1 MKNIF
6 QKRTPKAVSTLQWI
20 TLALILAMLACNLPG
35 DGGEEEAEA
44 PPSESDETI
53 PAETEAQPPTED
65 SQPQTEIIPTG
76 TLGPED
82 LEYLGA
88 FRLPDTEEGMWDYS
102 GHALTYYPQGDS
114 DGIADG
120 FPGSLFSA
128 GHDQSLYVSEISIPT
143 PIDSRNLDDL
153 NTATTLQPFADI
165 SGGIFDTE
173 AMDVPRLGLEYLPA
187 QGDQDSDKLHF
198 VFGQHFQEFDPA
210 FGWSELDLSNP
221 EAAGAWVFNGYTNY
235 ATSDY
240 LLEIPAAWADSYTPG
255 MYLAAGRFRE
265 GVWSGG
271 GPALF
276 AYAPWSEGNPPAP
289 NATLT
294 YITPLLL
301 YGTQLPDGLEIAFD
315 ETSQMNGYQESD
327 HWWGA
332 AWLTAGDN
340 AAVVFAGTKALG
352 DSWYGFSNGVIWDYD
367 CAEQDPP
374 TCPDVPEWPNDNR
387 GYWAED
393 YQGQLIFFDPND
405 LAAVALGQMETY
417 EPQPYA
423 TLDLTPYL
431 YAPELN
437 HGEYKRDLIGAIAFD
452 RANGLLYVIERL
464 ADEYKSVIHVFQV
477 TASPASSAIPP
488 EDSTAET
495 DTTSETTT
503 TEGKSCPPLPF
514 SDRPSVSV
522 ASEAELRDQA
532 QNAAPGTTILVE
544 PGTYNMQDFVYIVN
558 AGISLRGASGA
569 RDDVI
574 LDFGGMQDGYFGV
587 MVEADDVTIA
597 DLTIRNA
604 VDHGVAVQGSDRP
617 VLYNLH
623 IVDIGDQLVKVN
635 PVGDGSDDGLL
646 ACSHLEYT
654 TAAPDDYTNGISA
667 HDAHNWIVRDNRWE
681 RIRTP
686 SNDPV
691 PTILFWNGSTDT
703 IVERNVLIDCYQGI
717 AFGNAGGDVGD
728 HSGGIVRNNFIYA
741 SMPHDVV
748 IEMVHATDW
757 LVAHNTVL
765 LMNPVDGL
773 TWGMEARFSD
783 TSGTFANNLTNLD
796 IYTDRDDA
804 QGTSSSDVTNAHLN
818 WFIDPANGDLHL
830 TTRAAAAI
838 DQAAPLAEVTTDI
851 DGDSRPRS
859 NADVGADEVGE

>member
-1 MKNIF
+1 MKRSKLLYTI
-6 QKRTPKAVSTLQWI
+6 A
-20 TLALILAMLACNLPG
+20 LALILAMLACNLPG
-35 DGGEEEAEA
+35 DDGGEEAEEPPNEAEE
-44 PPSESDETI
+44 PT
-53 PAETEAQPPTED
+53 PAQAEVQPPTGD
-65 SQPQTEIIPTG
+65 SQPQTEVIPTG

-88 FRLPDTEEGMWDYS
+88 FRLPDTDEGMWDYS
-102 GHALTYYPQGDS
+102 GHALTFYPGGNPTGPD
-114 DGIADG
+114 DG
-120 FPGSLFSA
+120 FPGSLFGA
-128 GHDQSLYVSEISIPT
+128 GHDQYLYVSEINIPE
-143 PIDSRNLDDL
+143 PISSRNLDDL

-165 SGGIFDTE
+165 SDGIFDTE
-173 AMDVPRLGLEYLPA
+173 AMDLPRLGLEYLPA
-187 QGDQDSDKLHF
+187 QEGQDSAKLHF
-198 VFGQHFQEFDPA
+198 VFGQHFQEFDSSH
-210 FGWSELDLSNP
+210 GWSELDLSNP
-221 EAAGAWVFNGYTNY
+221 QPAGSWHFDGYTNY

-240 LLEIPAAWADSYTPG
+240 LLEIPAAWADAYTPG
-255 MYLAAGRFRE
+255 MRLATGRFRE
-265 GVWSGG
+265 GVWGGG

-276 AYAPWSEGNPPAP
+276 AYAPWSEGNPPDP

-294 YITPLLL
+294 NITPLLL
-301 YGTQLPDGLEIAFD
+301 YGTQLPDSLEISFD
-315 ETSQMNGYQESD
+315 ESMQMDGYEEAD

-332 AWLTAGDN
+332 AWLTAGDSG
-340 AAVVFAGTKALG
+340 AVVFAGTKALG
-352 DSWYGFSNGVIWDYD
+352 DSWYGFSNGVIWDYE
-367 CAEQDPP
+367 CAEQNPP
-374 TCPDVPEWPNDNR
+374 TCPEVPEWPNDNR

-393 YQGQLIFFDPND
+393 YQGQIIFFDPND

-452 RANGLLYVIERL
+452 RANGLLYVVERL

-477 TASPASSAIPP
+477 TASSSSSAIPP
-488 EDSTAET
+488 EDSAAET
-495 DTTSETTT
+495 GTTRTT
-503 TEGKSCPPLPF
+503 TEGSFCPPLSF
-514 SDRPSVSV
+514 ADGPSVSV
-522 ASEAELRDQA
+522 ATEAELRDQA
-532 QNAAPGTTILVE
+532 QNAAPGTTILIE
-544 PGTYNMQDFVYIVN
+544 PGTYNMQDFIYIVN

-574 LDFGGMQDGYFGV
+574 LDFGGMQAGYFGV

-667 HDAHNWIVRDNRWE
+667 HNAHNWIVRDNRWE

-686 SNDPV
+686 GNDPV
-691 PTILFWNGSTDT
+691 PTILFWNGSTGT

-717 AFGNAGGDVGD
+717 AFGNAAGDAGD

-773 TWGMEARFSD
+773 TWGMEARFAD

-796 IYTDRDDA
+796 IYTDRDGA
-804 QGTSSSDVTNAHLN
+804 QGISSGDITNAQAS
-818 WFIDPANGDLHL
+818 WFIDPTNGDLHL
-830 TTRAAAAI
+830 TAGATAAI
-838 DQAAPLAEVTTDI
+838 DQVAPLAEVPTDI
-851 DGDSRPRS
+851 DGDARPNGNNS
-859 NADVGADEVGE
+859 DVGADEFGE